1 MYKKIANN
9 LQLTIK
15 AQIEYLGEGKSDY
28 KNLDFFIFVIF
39 FKSIIFF

>member
-28 KNLDFFIFVIF
+28 KNLDFFYLCNIF
-39 FKSIIFF
+39 